1 MSVVDWA
8 SGHRRSIIFL
18 LLVLSA
24 SGALTALILPVAL
37 FPNVNFPRIVVNVD
51 SGDRPAEQM
60 VISVTRP
67 AEQAVRSVPGLHSI
81 RSTTSRG
88 SVDLSI
94 NFNWGQDM
102 AMALLQV
109 ELAINRI
116 LPNMPTGT
124 VVSARRMDSTVFP
137 VTAYSLTSKDHTL
150 VEL

>member
-1 MSVVDWA
+1 MSVVEWA

-18 LLVLSA
+18 LLVLSIG
-24 SGALTALILPVAL
+24 GALTAMILPVAL

-88 SVDLSI
+88 SV
-94 NFNWGQDM
+94 
-102 AMALLQV
+102 
-109 ELAINRI
+109 
-116 LPNMPTGT
+116 GT
-124 VVSARRMDSTVFP
+124 LHQFQLGAGYGPSPFAGRAGHQS
-137 VTAYSLTSKDHTL
+137 YSP
-150 VEL
+150 